1 VKINDLKFF
10 EKHLKD
16 SAPDGFAPIYLVNGK
31 DEADKRTAVKSLQK
45 FLLVGQDS
53 SFALKIFDCAAAAQ
67 IGDILQELEAI
78 PFLGGNCVVT
88 VQNVDKMDKM
98 GKEAL
103 QKYIAKPNRSV
114 FLLMTAAAL
123 SGSTNLFKLAE
134 KNGVVLQLVAEK
146 PWEKESRVMEWIAEH
161 CKKEGKKIGKSAC
174 HHLVKQIGV
183 DMILLENELEKLI
196 SYVGERREIED
207 RDIGDIC
214 VHVPL
219 ETVWQ
224 LGEAIF
230 LRDAARVLNVT
241 RSLISDGNSLFV
253 LLAQIRRQFQT
264 GYHICSIVTNGGST
278 QEITKAFPYMTGR
291 ILERNIRQAQNYGME
306 RFKRGM
312 ILINE
317 TDVRSKNSSTNPDFL
332 LEMLVVKLGT
342 I

>member
-1 VKINDLKFF
+1 MKTNDLKSLQ
-10 EKHLKD
+10 KHLKD
-16 SAPDGFAPIYLVNGK
+16 SSIEELAPVYLVNGK
-31 DEADKRTAVKSLQK
+31 DEADKRTALKSLQSV
-45 FLLVGQDS
+45 LLQGQDD

-78 PFLGGNCVVT
+78 PFLGGNSVVT
-88 VQNVDKMDKM
+88 VQNVDKLDKP

-103 QKYIAKPNRSV
+103 QKYIAKPNDKV
-114 FLLMTAAAL
+114 FLLMTAAGL
-123 SGSTNLFKLAE
+123 SGSTNLFKMAD
-134 KNGVVLQLVAEK
+134 KNGIVLQLLAEK
-146 PWEKESRVMEWIAEH
+146 PWEKESRVMEWIAEK
-161 CKKEGKKIGKSAC
+161 CKKSGKKIGKSAC

-196 SYVGERREIED
+196 SYVGERREIVD
-207 RDIGDIC
+207 HDVGAIC
-214 VHVPL
+214 VRVPL

-230 LRDAARVLNVT
+230 QRDVPKVLRVT
-241 RSLISDGNSLFV
+241 RSLIADGNSLFV

-264 GYHICSIVTNGGST
+264 GYHICSVVTNGGST

-291 ILERNIRQAQNYGME
+291 ILERNIRQAQNYGMH
-306 RFKRGM
+306 RFKKGM

-317 TDVRSKNSSTNPDFL
+317 TDVLSKNSSTNPDFL

-342 I
+342 V